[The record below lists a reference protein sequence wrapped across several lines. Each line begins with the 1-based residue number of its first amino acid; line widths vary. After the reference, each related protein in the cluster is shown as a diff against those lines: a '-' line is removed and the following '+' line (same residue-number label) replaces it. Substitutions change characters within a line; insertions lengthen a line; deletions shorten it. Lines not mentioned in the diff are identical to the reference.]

1 MGSTCLWLGLRLSDE
16 RHGDLDDRIR
26 VPKPYL
32 SSIPREGGPLGSSR
46 DYGTTK
52 RLKCYL
58 LYYLLGFTVVLSYG
72 YRQCQRRPKTWLN
85 VGLDAFIRA
94 DKVEQVVPEVDE
106 LEVPKGFRV

>member
-1 MGSTCLWLGLRLSDE
+1 MLPT
-16 RHGDLDDRIR
+16 
-26 VPKPYL
+26 
-32 SSIPREGGPLGSSR
+32 
-46 DYGTTK
+46 
-52 RLKCYL
+52 L
-58 LYYLLGFTVVLSYG
+58 LFTSG